1 MENENKPEENSGTGE
16 KLRIKSVDEI
26 IADMERI
33 ASRGEC
39 ASVAMP
45 VVQNWADLLRTAIDG
60 ERNRW
65 LDAAERAIRA
75 QRPDASSPALATMRE
90 MLNMLDHVKELLQG
104 PGSFPASV
112 CQLRDDIAA
121 AASKIASAE
130 ASRIVGGEETRT

>member
-65 LDAAERAIRA
+65 LDAAERDGRVK
-75 QRPDASSPALATMRE
+75 RPDASSPALATMRE
-90 MLNMLDHVKELLQG
+90 MLNLLDHVKELLQG
-104 PGSFPASV
+104 PGSYPASV
-112 CQLRDDIAA
+112 CRLRDDIAA

-130 ASRIVGGEETRT
+130 ASRIVDEGVRT

>member
-1 MENENKPEENSGTGE
+1 MENENKPEEISGTE
-16 KLRIKSVDEI
+16 ERLRIKSVDEI

-65 LDAAERAIRA
+65 LDTLA
-75 QRPDASSPALATMRE
+75 QPHPMATNPALATMRE
-90 MLNMLDHVKELLQG
+90 MLDMLDHVKELLQG
-104 PGSFPASV
+104 PGSYPASV
-112 CQLRDDIAA
+112 CKLRDDIAA

-130 ASRIVGGEETRT
+130 ASRIVGE